1 MSNHGLIDPW
11 ATPFSHRPL
20 GWLNGLRQRRT
31 EVLAKARTKAR
42 TKKEKVECADGP
54 SKARKRRSK
63 KSDLQPT
70 QEEFLARLSPEQRA
84 IFTAA
89 LEAKMK

>member
-11 ATPFSHRPL
+11 ATPFCHRPL

-31 EVLAKARTKAR
+31 EVLAKARTK
-42 TKKEKVECADGP
+42 KEKVECADGP
-54 SKARKRRSK
+54 SKARKSRSK

-70 QEEFLARLSPEQRA
+70 QDEFLARLSPEQRA